1 MSFKQSAS
9 LYSVGALGY
18 MGIEVLARGRSHWT
32 MGLTGGLCLL
42 GMVNIH
48 RRAAHWPML
57 ARCAAGAGFVT
68 AAELAVGL
76 TVNRLL
82 KWNVWDYSD
91 RLLNLWGQICPR
103 FTMYWFLLNV
113 PVALICDRIGIR
125 SPTSPHLFN
134 QPYVHLPRYY
144 RSGLQR
150 AIKAAE
156 CMRRGISLPLS

>member
-1 MSFKQSAS
+1 
-9 LYSVGALGY
+9 

-48 RRAAHWPML
+48 RRAASWPLL
-57 ARCAAGAGFVT
+57 ARCAAGAVLVT